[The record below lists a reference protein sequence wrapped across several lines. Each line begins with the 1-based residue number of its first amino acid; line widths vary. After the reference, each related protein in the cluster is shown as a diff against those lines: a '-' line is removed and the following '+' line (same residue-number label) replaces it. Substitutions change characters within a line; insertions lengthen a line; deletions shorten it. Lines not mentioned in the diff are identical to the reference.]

1 MSKLLG
7 RLDWWR
13 IQRLAF
19 LVELI
24 WAWFQFVF
32 MALWSMSLLR
42 LDPPLTMSSI
52 EPFHRLFVN
61 KILLFYFP
69 FSEFLL
75 SFSLFSLF
83 TYVWHLACSFCIFVF
98 IFFNESHCKVFYFKF
113 IFVCFSTS
121 PFIWSTASLYPPMWS
136 FSSLL
141 SLLHSR
147 QRELKKRKTEP
158 RIIKKREKSRCFF
171 EKPWEIVHHKT
182 LKISST
188 KKSTT

>member
-75 SFSLFSLF
+75 FFSLFSLF
-83 TYVWHLACSFCIFVF
+83 TYAWHLACSFCIFVF
-98 IFFNESHCKVFYFKF
+98 IFSTNHIVKYF
-113 IFVCFSTS
+113 ISN
-121 PFIWSTASLYPPMWS
+121 
-136 FSSLL
+136 SSLFVSQPPHL
-141 SLLHSR
+141 SDLQPLCTHLCGHSR
-147 QRELKKRKTEP
+147 LSWVSYIAGKENWRKEKLSRE
-158 RIIKKREKSRCFF
+158 S
-171 EKPWEIVHHKT
+171 
-182 LKISST
+182 
-188 KKSTT
+188 